1 LNKIA
6 LEPSNSHKATNNP
19 LTKDNAMTR
28 YTFKNFKEVS
38 RLIKF
43 RQYDKIMPYLLDNT
57 DVSFNESHSSYYA
70 NVRKFQGFLETMVPA
85 YRVFTEGNSKLP
97 FLSFSSLP
105 GIHCPGAGAC
115 LDFCYSFKAWRY
127 AAVFFRQCQNQILI
141 QENFGA
147 IEDALD
153 KQLKR
158 KKFSAQDKVDIR
170 LYVDGDFNSFNT
182 LVNWMECLKN
192 RTKLKA
198 YGYSKSL
205 HYFKRY
211 AAQGLD
217 FPSNYVLNLSSGG
230 KYTNLYNYMRTL
242 PVTRGEFI
250 AVDTNAASSAV
261 DRTKDEKKLLYQWAK
276 AQGYKK
282 AFVCPGDCGDCAP
295 TRERKNRHA
304 CGDKGF
310 FQDRPILIPVH

>member
-1 LNKIA
+1 MAK
-6 LEPSNSHKATNNP
+6 KAS
-19 LTKDNAMTR
+19 K

-38 RLIKF
+38 RLIKL
-43 RQYDKIMPYLLDNT
+43 RQYDKIMPYLYDNT
-57 DVSFNESHSSYYA
+57 DLSFHQSPSSYYA
-70 NVRKFQGFLETMVPA
+70 NARKFQMFLKTMVPA
-85 YRVFTEGNSKLP
+85 YSVFVEGNSKLP

-115 LDFCYSFKAWRY
+115 LDFCYSFKGWRY
-127 AAVFFRQCQNQILI
+127 PAVFFRQAQNMVLV
-141 QENFGA
+141 QENFTA
-147 IEDALD
+147 IEAALD

-158 KKFSAQDKVDIR
+158 RKYSKQDKVDIR

-182 LVNWMECLKN
+182 LINWMECLKS
-192 RTKLKA
+192 RAKLKA

-211 AAQGLD
+211 AAEGLD

-230 KYTNLYNYMRTL
+230 KYTNLYSDMRAL
-242 PVTRGEFI
+242 PITRGEFI
-250 AVDTNAASSAV
+250 AVDTNAVSSAV
-261 DRTKDEKKLLYQWAK
+261 DRTKAEKRFLYQWAK
-276 AQGYKK
+276 AQGYKQ

-295 TRERKNRHA
+295 TRDRKNRHA

-310 FQDRPILIPVH
+310 FDNRPILIPVH